1 MAEAMMPRTFRTSVN
16 KTSEGVMVPIFNEV
30 LQSFDG
36 FHVGMSYISTIAPMT
51 SKGPILHTKRRSI
64 VMSMNTGV
72 ILEFIDGDTS
82 GVISQPLF
90 DELGPILVEVM
101 PNQPC
106 LFKNTTNDI
115 ATLIVHGNYAWQPND
130 DESQKFDGWDAFR
143 KFHA

>member
-1 MAEAMMPRTFRTSVN
+1 MRPRTFRTSVN
-16 KTSEGVMVPIFNEV
+16 QTSEGVMVPIFNEV

-36 FHVGMSYISTIAPMT
+36 FHIGMSYVSTIAPKT

-64 VMSMNTGV
+64 VMSMDAGV
-72 ILEFIDGDTS
+72 ILEFIDSDT
-82 GVISQPLF
+82 GGTISQPLF

-106 LFKNTTNDI
+106 LFKNSSDRI

-130 DESQKFDGWDAFR
+130 GESRKFDGWEAF
-143 KFHA
+143 KKSGD